1 MSSEDVFHEN
11 FDCDFNDDVF
21 ISDFARDV
29 MTLLDQSINE
39 SADIIVFVE
48 FKKINDKV

>member
-21 ISDFARDV
+21 IRDFARDV

-39 SADIIVFVE
+39 CANIIVFIK
-48 FKKINDKV
+48 FKKINDEV